1 MIWNLEEHIV
11 KKIKKP
17 FIYFCVLFT
26 GFIFLI
32 SFTPIVNWMAKGLV
46 VTPLV
51 KKSDVIAV
59 LGGGVY
65 KNGVLTS
72 ATSERFIH
80 GIILFK
86 KGYGEKL
93 FFTGATIKELDKKI
107 MSAADLSDD
116 SDVNSA
122 ESTMSGASRYNE
134 GQTMF
139 ATVYNMG
146 IPPESIAYD
155 DRATHTY
162 ANMVELKKYM
172 DFNKLST
179 CMIVT
184 SPTHMYRAMGAS
196 EKAGL
201 DCTPAPVDDYTGEI
215 TSSTGRLSL
224 FYTILWEYAGLVFY
238 KLYGYI

>member
-17 FIYFCVLFT
+17 FLYFCVVFT

-32 SFTPIVNWMAKGLV
+32 AFTPIANLMAGGLIV
-46 VTPLV
+46 SPLV

-72 ATSERFIH
+72 ATSERVLRGF
-80 GIILFK
+80 LLYK
-86 KGYGEKL
+86 KGYSDKL
-93 FFTGATIKELDKKI
+93 FFTGATIKELDKKVI
-107 MSAADLSDD
+107 SSAGGTTDNKDIYAL
-116 SDVNSA
+116 
-122 ESTMSGASRYNE
+122 E

-139 ATVYNMG
+139 DTVYAMG

-172 DFNKLST
+172 EINKFST

-184 SPTHMYRAMGAS
+184 SPTHMYRSILAAR
-196 EKAGL
+196 KAGL
-201 DCTPAPVDDYTGEI
+201 SCSAAPVEDYTGEI
-215 TSSTGRLSL
+215 TSSVGRISL
-224 FYTILWEYAGLVFY
+224 FYTVLWEYAGLVFY